1 MVSGAG
7 TLALDEATIADMHAA
22 YRAGTRTVHAVIA
35 ACLARIAAYDK
46 DGPYLNALITVNAHA
61 LAEADAIDA
70 AYQASGTFRGPLH
83 GIPIIVKDNL
93 DAIGMPMTA
102 GFQGWKQ

>member
-1 MVSGAG
+1 MVSRAG
-7 TLALDEATIADMHAA
+7 TLALEEATIADIHAA
-22 YRAGTRTVHAVIA
+22 YRAGTCTVHAVMA

-46 DGPYLNALITVNAHA
+46 GGPYLNALITVNAHA
-61 LAEADAIDA
+61 LAEADALDA

-83 GIPIIVKDNL
+83 GIPVIVKDNL

-102 GFQGWKQ
+102 GFQG